1 MPKER
6 DHYSI
11 LQVNRLAGADEIDAS
26 YQRLA
31 RLYDPAV
38 SRKPRAAARWTQ
50 IKGAYDVLSDPRRR
64 AEDDRKLARQSG
76 ALVGPEIPLPDF
88 RSSRYSLTVAAIGR
102 VLIPVGGLTV
112 ASVRGSGC
120 REWEV
125 RQ

>member
-1 MPKER
+1 MSKER

-38 SRKPRAAARWTQ
+38 SRKPRAAARWAE

-64 AEDDRKLARQSG
+64 AEYDRKLARQSG
-76 ALVGPEIPLPDF
+76 ALVGPEIRLPDF
-88 RSSRYSLTVAAIGR
+88 LSSPYTVTSATIGP
-102 VLIPVGGLTV
+102 VLI
-112 ASVRGSGC
+112 AFVRFTLAA
-120 REWEV
+120 V
-125 RQ
+125 LV